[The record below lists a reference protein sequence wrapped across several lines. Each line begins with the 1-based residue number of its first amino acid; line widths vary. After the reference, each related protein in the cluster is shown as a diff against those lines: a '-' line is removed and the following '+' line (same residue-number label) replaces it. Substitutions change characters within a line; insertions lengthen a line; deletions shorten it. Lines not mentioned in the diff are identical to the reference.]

1 MFSKQ
6 RNNYVLVE
14 RPSTSPTAATST
26 PSVPADDGKF
36 CLETP
41 TTNFYQYTYNFV
53 QSFAVCNRNDDNSCD
68 ARLPNCVFFTQ
79 AQHQL
84 STAMIT
90 YQHWSSFW
98 ATYYVRTPSYRLAVT
113 TFSAQVS
120 CLQIFR
126 LNWCKIFTKFVSHTA
141 HNFCTR
147 FHTLTLEGY
156 IESDCYGLLS
166 IFCTLSPLQ

>member
-68 ARLPNCVFFTQ
+68 ARLHNCVFFHPGTTSTEYSDDHIS
-79 AQHQL
+79 ALEQL
-84 STAMIT
+84 LGDILRSNAIL
-90 YQHWSSFW
+90 
-98 ATYYVRTPSYRLAVT
+98 PSCSDV
-113 TFSAQVS
+113 
-120 CLQIFR
+120 IFR
-126 LNWCKIFTKFVSHTA
+126 SGVMFA
-141 HNFCTR
+141 NFS
-147 FHTLTLEGY
+147 FELM
-156 IESDCYGLLS
+156 
-166 IFCTLSPLQ
+166 